1 MEEKIVY
8 LPEDL
13 EGFDY
18 EKDLGRPG
26 EFPFTRGI
34 HKTMYQGRLW
44 TMRQFA
50 GFGSAE
56 DTNKRFKYLLE
67 HGETGLSTAF
77 HLPTLMGYDSDN
89 PLAVGEIGKC
99 GVAIDSLKDMEILFK
114 GIPLDKVTTSMTIN
128 ATAPIALAMYVAVAK
143 KQGVDM
149 TQIGG
154 TVQNDILKE
163 YICQNTFIFPIE
175 PSLRLITDTIEYCA
189 KYLPKWNTISIS
201 GYHIREAG
209 STAVQ
214 EAAFTLADGMVYVKK
229 AIERGLDVDDF
240 SPRLSFFFNVHND
253 FFEEIAKLRAAR
265 RIWAK
270 IMREK
275 FEAKNPRSR
284 MMRCHAQT
292 AGCTLTSQQPEN
304 NVVRVALQALAA
316 ALGGVQSLHTNSL
329 DEALALPG
337 KRAVTIALRTQQIIA
352 HESGITNIVDALG
365 GSYFLE
371 FLTKKIEKEV
381 NEYFGKIEALGGM
394 VRAIERGFPQE
405 EIAKAASQYQKE
417 IEEKKRIVVG
427 VNDFIGSA
435 PPIPKLKINPK
446 IREKQLKRLQE
457 VKAKRDNEKVQKNLN
472 ALQEAAKGKE
482 NLMPLILEAVE
493 SYATIGEISDVFR
506 QVFGEYK

>member
-18 EKDLGRPG
+18 QKDLGKPG
-26 EFPFTRGI
+26 EYPFTRGV
-34 HKTMYQGRLW
+34 HKTMYKGKLW

-56 DTNKRFKYLLE
+56 DTNKRFKYLLK

-77 HLPTLMGYDSDN
+77 HLPTLMGYDSDH
-89 PLAVGEIGKC
+89 PLSAGEIGKC

-128 ATAPIALAMYVAVAK
+128 STASIALAMYIAVAE
-143 KQGVDM
+143 KQGVGPDK
-149 TQIGG
+149 IGG
-154 TVQNDILKE
+154 TLQNDILKE
-163 YICQNTFIFPIE
+163 YICQNTFIFPIGY
-175 PSLRLITDTIEYCA
+175 SLRLITDTIEYCT
-189 KYLPKWNTISIS
+189 KYVPKWNTISIS

-214 EAAFTLADGMVYVKK
+214 EAAFTLADGVVYIQEGIK
-229 AIERGLDVDDF
+229 RGLDVDSF
-240 SPRLSFFFNVHND
+240 APRFSFFFNIHND

-275 FEAKNPRSR
+275 FGAKNPRSW
-284 MMRCHAQT
+284 MMRTHAQT

-316 ALGGVQSLHTNSL
+316 VLGGVQSLHANSL
-329 DEALALPG
+329 DEALALPSE
-337 KRAVTIALRTQQIIA
+337 KAVTIALRTQQIIA
-352 HESGITNIVDALG
+352 HESGITNVVDALG

-371 FLTKKIEKEV
+371 SLTQKIEKEV
-381 NEYFGKIEALGGM
+381 DEYFKKIEALGGM

-405 EIAKAASQYQKE
+405 EIAKAASQYQRE
-417 IEEKKRIVVG
+417 IEQKKRIVVG
-427 VNDFIGSA
+427 VNEFVGPA
-435 PPIPKLKINPK
+435 PEVPKLKINPK
-446 IREKQLKRLQE
+446 VREKQLKRLQK
-457 VKAKRDNEKVQKNLN
+457 VKAERDNEKVQKNLN
-472 ALQEAAKGKE
+472 ALQEAARGKE

>member
-18 EKDLGRPG
+18 QKDLGEPG
-26 EFPFTRGI
+26 EYPFTRGV
-34 HKTMYQGRLW
+34 HKTMYRGRLW

-77 HLPTLMGYDSDN
+77 HLPTLMGYDSDH
-89 PLAVGEIGKC
+89 PLSAGEIGKC

-114 GIPLDKVTTSMTIN
+114 GIPLDKITTSMTIN
-128 ATAPIALAMYVAVAK
+128 ATAAIALAMYIAVAK

-175 PSLRLITDTIEYCA
+175 PSLRLITDTIEYCT
-189 KYLPKWNTISIS
+189 KYLPKWNTVSIS

-214 EAAFTLADGMVYVKK
+214 EVAFTLADGVVYVKK
-229 AIERGLDVDDF
+229 AIERGLDVDSF
-240 SPRLSFFFNVHND
+240 APRLSFFFNVHND

-275 FEAKNPRSR
+275 FGAKNPRSWT
-284 MMRCHAQT
+284 MRIHAQT

-337 KRAVTIALRTQQIIA
+337 EKAVTIALRTQQIIA
-352 HESGITNIVDALG
+352 HESGITNVIDPLG

-371 FLTKKIEKEV
+371 SLTQKIEKEV
-381 NEYFGKIEALGGM
+381 NEYFKKIETLGGM

-405 EIAKAASQYQKE
+405 EIAKAASQYQRE
-417 IEEKKRIVVG
+417 IEQKKRIVVG
-427 VNDFIGSA
+427 VNEFVGEA
-435 PPIPKLKINPK
+435 ATIPRLKINPK
-446 IREKQLKRLQE
+446 IREKQLKRLQK
-457 VKAKRDNEKVQKNLN
+457 VKTARDNEKAQT
-472 ALQEAAKGKE
+472 ALGSLKKGAMGTE
-482 NLMPLILEAVE
+482 NSMPLILEAVE
-493 SYATIGEISDVFR
+493 SYATVGEISDIFR